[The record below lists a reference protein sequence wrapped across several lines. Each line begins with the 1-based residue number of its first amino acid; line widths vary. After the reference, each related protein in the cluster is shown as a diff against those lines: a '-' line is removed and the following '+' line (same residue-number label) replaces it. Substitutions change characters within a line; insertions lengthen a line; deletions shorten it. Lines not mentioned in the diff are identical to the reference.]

1 MEIKNIYDAA
11 IFVSSALTIKD
22 ALIEAINA
30 KTDLR
35 CAYLRGAD
43 LSGAYL
49 RGADLRSAYLSG
61 AYLSGADLSGANLRG
76 AYLRGAYLRDSD
88 LSGANLSGAYL
99 RDSDLSGAY
108 LRGAYLSGADLRGAY
123 LRGADLRCAYLR
135 GAYLSGADLSGKKI
149 HSLRSFSSCIYP
161 YEVWAVLYEDGSR
174 SVRMGCLFKS
184 LKEWE
189 NYPIL
194 KSNVGEFPDD
204 GSDASLDRAAMFE
217 LAKAAALR
225 MTVPEK

>member
-30 KTDLR
+30 KT
-35 CAYLRGAD
+35 
-43 LSGAYL
+43 
-49 RGADLRSAYLSG
+49 
-61 AYLSGADLSGANLRG
+61 
-76 AYLRGAYLRDSD
+76 
-88 LSGANLSGAYL
+88 
-99 RDSDLSGAY
+99 
-108 LRGAYLSGADLRGAY
+108 
-123 LRGADLRCAYLR
+123 DLRCAYLR